1 MLPLAAMA
9 TSGAGV
15 RILLL
20 GAHCDDIEIGCG
32 GTILK
37 LLSRHE
43 QLEVDWVVF
52 SSDAERE
59 SEARTSA
66 AAFLTSAKRQNV
78 VIENFRDGF
87 FPYIGADIKD
97 YFELLKRELEPD
109 VIFTHCRT
117 DRHQD
122 HRVISDL
129 TWNTFRNH
137 LILEYEVPKYDGD
150 LGRPNCYV
158 SFGEEICRQKLD
170 VILDAFK
177 SQCGKQWFAEETFR
191 GLMRLRGVESGAASQ
206 YAEAF
211 YARKFVLDG
220 VSAGQGSGEQRS
232 RQHRLQTDVHAYR
245 T

>member
-1 MLPLAAMA
+1 MLPLAITA
-9 TSGAGV
+9 SGAGV

-32 GTILK
+32 GTMLK
-37 LLSRHE
+37 LLSRHG

-59 SEARTSA
+59 SEARISA
-66 AAFLTSAKRQNV
+66 AAFLTSAN
-78 VIENFRDGF
+78 
-87 FPYIGADIKD
+87 

-137 LILEYEVPKYDGD
+137 MILEYEILKYDGD
-150 LGRPNCYV
+150 LGRPNCFV
-158 SFGEEICRQKLD
+158 TFGEEVCRQKIDL
-170 VILDAFK
+170 ILEAFK
-177 SQCGKQWFAEETFR
+177 SQCGKQWFTEETFR
-191 GLMRLRGVESGAASQ
+191 SLMRLRGVESGVASR

-211 YARKFVLDG
+211 YARKFVFDG
-220 VSAGQGSGEQRS
+220 VSGGQGSSEQRS
-232 RQHRLQTDVHAYR
+232 RQHRLQAEVPLLPGSRAQVR
-245 T
+245 EPR